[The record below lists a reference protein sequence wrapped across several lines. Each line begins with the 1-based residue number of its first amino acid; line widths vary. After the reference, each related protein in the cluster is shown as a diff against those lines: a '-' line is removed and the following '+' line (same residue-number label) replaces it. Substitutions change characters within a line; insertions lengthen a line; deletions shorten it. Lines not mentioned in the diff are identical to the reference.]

1 MDRYQQLWTDGVES
15 FRRGDYESTAVTFQ
29 AVLTEYSCNDETK
42 ERAHGFRGLSF
53 QLLGDYRR
61 ALAEFK
67 LALDSNPQSTWA
79 MSRLAYLLAMAPDAF
94 VRDGEQAKRLAAVAA
109 SRSHEHQWTW
119 ITILAAA
126 QAETGDFQAA
136 AATYERALTMMPDA
150 ERSRRAGRLEQ
161 LKAGQPL
168 RCNPEID
175 RLNMFE
181 INRPT
186 DNEANTS

>member
-29 AVLTEYSCNDETK
+29 AVLTEYSCDAEAR

-67 LALDSNPQSTWA
+67 LALDANPQSTWA

-94 VRDGEQAKRLAAVAA
+94 VRDGEQSKRLAAVAA
-109 SRSHEHQWTW
+109 SRSHEHQWAW

-136 AATYERALTMMPDA
+136 AATYQRALTMMPDA